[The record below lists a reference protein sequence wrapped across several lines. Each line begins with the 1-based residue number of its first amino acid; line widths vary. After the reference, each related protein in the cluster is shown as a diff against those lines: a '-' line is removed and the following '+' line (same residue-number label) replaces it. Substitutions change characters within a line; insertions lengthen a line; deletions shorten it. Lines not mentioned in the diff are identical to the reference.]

1 MEFKQLVKK
10 RREMLHLTLE
20 EVGKRTGV
28 SKATV
33 QRWESGEIEN
43 VRRDKIVKLAK
54 ALETTPAYLMG
65 WEEQKENVRDIFAS
79 NLRTYMKEKN
89 VKIDQISEITGKKS
103 NEIES
108 WLEAK
113 TSPTIDDVKTL
124 ADYFKV
130 SVDQFE
136 KANDIFQLQS
146 AALSNK
152 EKQIIDMYRSMSD
165 GNKEA
170 VFTLI
175 KNLSNK

>member
-1 MEFKQLVKK
+1 MEFKDLVKK

-65 WEEQKENVRDIFAS
+65 WEEQKENVRYTFAS
-79 NLRTYMKEKN
+79 NLRNYMN
-89 VKIDQISEITGKKS
+89 QHNLSIDQISKIVGKES
-103 NEIES
+103 LEIES

-113 TSPTIDDVKTL
+113 SSPSVNEVQALANYFGTSIK
-124 ADYFKV
+124 
-130 SVDQFE
+130 QFE
-136 KANDIFQLQS
+136 NTDVLHS
-146 AALSNK
+146 VTLSND
-152 EKQIIDMYRSMSD
+152 EMQIINMYRSMSG

-170 VFTLI
+170 VFNLM
-175 KNLSNK
+175 KSLSNK

>member
-1 MEFKQLVKK
+1 MEFKDLVKK

-65 WEEQKENVRDIFAS
+65 WEEQKENVRYTFAS
-79 NLRTYMKEKN
+79 NLRNYMN
-89 VKIDQISEITGKKS
+89 QHNLSIDQISKIVGKES
-103 NEIES
+103 FEIES

-113 TSPTIDDVKTL
+113 SSPSVNEVQALANYFGTSIK
-124 ADYFKV
+124 
-130 SVDQFE
+130 QFE
-136 KANDIFQLQS
+136 NTDVLHS
-146 AALSNK
+146 VTLSND
-152 EKQIIDMYRSMSD
+152 EMQIINMYRSMSG

-170 VFTLI
+170 VFNLM
-175 KNLSNK
+175 KSLSNK

>member
-10 RREMLHLTLE
+10 IREMLHLTLE

-89 VKIDQISEITGKKS
+89 VKIDQIS
-103 NEIES
+103 
-108 WLEAK
+108 
-113 TSPTIDDVKTL
+113 
-124 ADYFKV
+124 
-130 SVDQFE
+130 
-136 KANDIFQLQS
+136 
-146 AALSNK
+146 
-152 EKQIIDMYRSMSD
+152 
-165 GNKEA
+165 
-170 VFTLI
+170 
-175 KNLSNK
+175 